1 MDRRISLADAGA
13 GVIFVA
19 AGLAFGTASLGYQ
32 LGTAFRMG
40 PGYFPLVLAGTLVL
54 LGAAVL
60 VKAFMAT
67 DETAGGIG
75 TLVPL
80 RGFVLVLGA
89 LVLFGVG
96 VRGLGFAPAVFLTV
110 FLAALASRRTSPVR
124 AAVLAAGITAFC
136 ILVFIVGLGVPL
148 PLVGR
153 WLAF

>member
-1 MDRRISLADAGA
+1 MTRRISIADAGA
-13 GVIFVA
+13 GVVFIA
-19 AGLAFGTASLGYQ
+19 AGLAFGTAALGYQ

-40 PGYFPLVLAGTLVL
+40 PGYFPLVLAGTLVV

-60 VKAFMAT
+60 VKAIVASGET
-67 DETAGGIG
+67 DGGIG

-96 VRGLGFAPAVFLTV
+96 IRGLGFAPAVFLTV
-110 FLAALASRRTSPVR
+110 ILAALASRRTTLVR
-124 AAVLAAGITAFC
+124 AAVLAAGITVFC

-148 PLVGR
+148 PLVGP
-153 WLAF
+153 WLTF